1 MSSCPLPDFK
11 AFSHQ
16 GNLSLQER
24 KSPSPLQDDTTLKEI
39 IEYPHRQIT
48 SLLTILK
55 YVTKAARM
63 DEARGTLSSC
73 QMMPNSFQVKGLQ
86 AENKSA
92 SGRAR
97 CAALHLQDTS
107 VSRHLPKRHPQPQ
120 RGALFLL
127 QKVVVLH

>member
-1 MSSCPLPDFK
+1 MSSCPLLDFR

-39 IEYPHRQIT
+39 IEPPHRQIT
-48 SLLTILK
+48 SLK
-55 YVTKAARM
+55 SSVYVTKAARM

-92 SGRAR
+92 SGRAT